1 MTRTD
6 APAQAAPAARRRGRR
21 AALLA
26 AVIAVPLAVAG
37 LVAGAIGGADE
48 RMDAIPAVVVN
59 NDEMV
64 TATTPD
70 GEEQP
75 VLAGRLLVTE
85 LTGDGDTGFDW
96 TISNDEEAAAKLAD
110 GEAYAVLT
118 IPADFSASVTSL
130 SGDAPTTAAL
140 DIRTDDAHS
149 YLAGTIGATVGDA
162 IATTFG
168 HELTT
173 QYLEGLYGN
182 LVQVGGSLGDAADG
196 AGQLADGADDLA
208 GGLDRLAGGIGSAA
222 DGTAQAADGAA
233 AYASG
238 VGQYTSGV
246 EQLAGGLGTLDAEAG
261 GLDGITSG
269 VAKYVDG
276 VAQAG
281 SGIDDGIAQYVA
293 GVKAA
298 GAGVDAGIADYLE
311 GVAGAGAQLS
321 AGTARYVDGLDQLA
335 DGGDQLAESI
345 PALLAADP
353 TGALAQAAVA
363 EYAANVEAAAA
374 GGRDVVSG
382 TDATFA
388 GLAAG
393 GAKLQTGTADGFAKL
408 VAGGDALR
416 VGTASGF
423 DELAA
428 GGATLVSGTGSG
440 IDGLQSGISQ
450 LSGGAAQAAA
460 GSPALRDGADGLA
473 SGVSGIAS
481 GLTQLSDGAT
491 ASADG
496 AAQLADG
503 TGDLADGLAQGAEGT
518 SSLEGLDPEET
529 ASVVAEPVV
538 TEASRA
544 NEISTFGEVVAMLI
558 GPIGLWLGAMTTFLV
573 FRPLRREALET
584 TAPTGR
590 LVARTLFRGSLIG
603 LAQAVAVVALM
614 HTVLGVD
621 WSLLP
626 QTLAFSALLAVVF
639 TAIHAFLS
647 AWLGRAVGTVVSLV
661 LVVLQ
666 LAASGGVYPLEIVS
680 GPYQAISPFLPLTW
694 AVQGMQLIVSGAGGS
709 GVWAAAGALVLFGVL
724 GVAGTAI
731 VVARRRGI
739 RTAPRLAPATPAS
752 A

>member
-1 MTRTD
+1 MTRPD
-6 APAQAAPAARRRGRR
+6 APAQAAPAVRRRGRR

-48 RMDAIPAVVVN
+48 RMDSIPAIVVN

-64 TATTPD
+64 TTTTPD

-130 SGDAPTTAAL
+130 AGDAPTTAAL

-196 AGQLADGADDLA
+196 AGRLADGADSLA
-208 GGLDRLAGGIGSAA
+208 GGLDQLAGGIGSAA
-222 DGTAQAADGAA
+222 DGSAQAADGAV

-238 VGQYTSGV
+238 VDQYTSGV

-269 VAKYVDG
+269 VSQYVGG

-281 SGIDDGIAQYVA
+281 AGIDGGIAQYVG
-293 GVKAA
+293 GVR
-298 GAGVDAGIADYLE
+298 
-311 GVAGAGAQLS
+311 S
-321 AGTARYVDGLDQLA
+321 AGTGVDDGIAAYVDGIGLA
-335 DGGDQLAESI
+335 GDGLAQGTSDYVDGIGGLATAGDQLAASV

-353 TGALAQAAVA
+353 TGAALQAAIQ
-363 EYAANVEAAAA
+363 EYAAGVHAAAD
-374 GGRDVVSG
+374 GGADLIAG
-382 TDATFA
+382 TDATFDQ
-388 GLAAG
+388 LVG
-393 GAKLQTGTADGFAKL
+393 GGDVLRAGTADGFTKL
-408 VAGGDALR
+408 VDGGDALR
-416 VGTASGF
+416 AGTATGF

-428 GGATLVSGTGSG
+428 GGAALVSGTGSG

-450 LSGGAAQAAA
+450 LSGGASQAAA

-481 GLTQLSDGAT
+481 GLTRLSDGAA

-503 TGDLADGLAQGAEGT
+503 TGELADGLAQGAAGT

-529 ASVVAEPVV
+529 AGVVAEPVV
-538 TEASRA
+538 TEATRA

-558 GPIGLWLGAMTTFLV
+558 GPIGLWLGAMTLFLV
-573 FRPLRREALET
+573 FRPFRREALET
-584 TAPTGR
+584 TAPTST

-603 LAQAVAVVALM
+603 LAQAAAVVLLM
-614 HTVLGVD
+614 HTVLGVA

-626 QTLAFSALLAVVF
+626 QTLSFSALLAVVF

-647 AWLGRAVGTVVSLV
+647 AWLGRIGTVVSLV

-709 GVWAAAGALVLFGVL
+709 GVWAAAGALMLFGVL

-739 RTAPRLAPATPAS
+739 RTAPRLAPAS

>member
-6 APAQAAPAARRRGRR
+6 SAARPGSRRIRR

-37 LVAGAIGGADE
+37 LVAGAIGGADD
-48 RMDAIPAVVVN
+48 RMDAIPAIVVN

-64 TATTPD
+64 TTTTPD

-85 LTGDGDTGFDW
+85 LTGEADTGFDW
-96 TISNDEEAAAKLAD
+96 TISNDEEAAAALAD
-110 GEAYAVLT
+110 GDAYAVLT

-130 SGDAPTTAAL
+130 AGDAPTTASL

-149 YLAGTIGATVGDA
+149 YLAGTVGSAVGDA

-196 AGQLADGADDLA
+196 AGQLAEGADSLA
-208 GGLDRLAGGIGSAA
+208 TGLDQLAGGIGSAA
-222 DGTAQAADGAA
+222 DGSAQAADGAA
-233 AYASG
+233 AYAAG
-238 VGQYTSGV
+238 VDQYTSGV
-246 EQLAGGLGTLDAEAG
+246 DQLAGGLGSLDAQAG

-269 VAKYVDG
+269 VSQYVDG

-281 SGIDDGIAQYVA
+281 SGIDAGIAAYVDGVGRAGTGVDGGIAAYVDGVSQAGDGLTAATTDYVA
-293 GVKAA
+293 GV
-298 GAGVDAGIADYLE
+298 GM
-311 GVAGAGAQLS
+311 
-321 AGTARYVDGLDQLA
+321 LA
-335 DGGDQLAESI
+335 DGGEQLAASV

-353 TGALAQAAVA
+353 TGAMLQAAID
-363 EYAANVEAAAA
+363 EYVANVRATAD
-374 GGRDVVSG
+374 GG
-382 TDATFA
+382 A
-388 GLAAG
+388 GLIAGTSDTFDSLLAG
-393 GAKLQTGTADGFAKL
+393 GADLRTGTADGFSQL
-408 VAGGDALR
+408 VAGGNELR
-416 VGTASGF
+416 TGTAGGF

-428 GGATLVSGTGSG
+428 GGAQLVAGTGSG
-440 IDGLQSGISQ
+440 VDGLQSGISQ

-481 GLTQLSDGAT
+481 GLTRLQDGAS
-491 ASADG
+491 ASAAG
-496 AAQLADG
+496 ASQLADG
-503 TGDLADGLAQGAEGT
+503 TTDLADGLAQGAEGT
-518 SSLEGLDPEET
+518 ASLEGLDPEET
-529 ASVVAEPVV
+529 AGVVADPVV
-538 TEASRA
+538 AQATRD
-544 NEISTFGEVVAMLI
+544 NEITSLGQVVAMLI
-558 GPIGLWLGAMTTFLV
+558 GPIGLWLGAMTLYLV
-573 FRPLRREALET
+573 FRPFTREALAS
-584 TAPTGR
+584 TAPTAR
-590 LVARTLFRGSLIG
+590 LVGRTLFRGSLIG
-603 LAQAVAVVALM
+603 LAQAAAVVALM

-621 WSLLP
+621 WALLP
-626 QTLAFSALLAVVF
+626 QTLAFAALLAVVF

-647 AWLGRAVGTVVSLV
+647 AWLGRIGTVVSLV

-666 LAASGGVYPLEIVS
+666 LAASGGLYPLEVVS

-694 AVQGMQLIVSGAGGS
+694 AVQGMQLIVAGVGGA

-739 RTAPRLAPATPAS
+739 RAATRFAAAPA
-752 A
+752 

>member
-1 MTRTD
+1 MTRSDST
-6 APAQAAPAARRRGRR
+6 ARPGSTAGRRTRR

-48 RMDAIPAVVVN
+48 RMDTIPAIVVN

-64 TATTPD
+64 TTTTPD

-85 LTGDGDTGFDW
+85 LTGDGETGFDW
-96 TISNDEEAAAKLAD
+96 TISNDEEAAAALAD

-130 SGDAPTTAAL
+130 AGDAPTTAAL

-168 HELTT
+168 QELTT

-196 AGQLADGADDLA
+196 AGQLADGADELA
-208 GGLDRLAGGIGSAA
+208 GGLDQLAGGIGSAA

-238 VGQYTSGV
+238 VDRYTSGV
-246 EQLAGGLGTLDAEAG
+246 EQIAGGLGTLDAEAG

-269 VAKYVDG
+269 VSQYVGG

-281 SGIDDGIAQYVA
+281 AGIDDGIAQYVGGVATA
-293 GVKAA
+293 GS
-298 GAGVDAGIADYLE
+298 GVDAGIVQAVGLTRAGVVGGIEDYA
-311 GVAGAGAQLS
+311 VGAH
-321 AGTARYVDGLDQLA
+321 QLA
-335 DGGDQLAESI
+335 DGGDALVASLPQ
-345 PALLAADP
+345 LLAADP
-353 TGALAQAAVA
+353 TGALATQAVS
-363 EYAANVEAAAA
+363 EYVANVHGLAQGADALA
-374 GGRDVVSG
+374 DG
-382 TDATFA
+382 TDGAFSTLLADDGELRTGIA
-388 GLAAG
+388 GAFD
-393 GAKLQTGTADGFAKL
+393 QL

-416 VGTASGF
+416 AGTATGF
-423 DELAA
+423 DELAG
-428 GGATLVSGTGSG
+428 GGAALVAGTGSG

-450 LSGGAAQAAA
+450 LSGGASQAAA

-481 GLTQLSDGAT
+481 GLTQLGDGAA

-529 ASVVAEPVV
+529 AGVVAEPVV
-538 TEASRA
+538 SEATRD

-558 GPIGLWLGAMTTFLV
+558 GPIGLWLGAMTLFLV
-573 FRPLRREALET
+573 FRPLRREALES

-603 LAQAVAVVALM
+603 LAQAAAVVLLM

-621 WSLLP
+621 WALLP
-626 QTLAFSALLAVVF
+626 QTLSFSALLAVVF

-647 AWLGRAVGTVVSLV
+647 AWLGRIGTVVSLV

-666 LAASGGVYPLEIVS
+666 LAASGGIYPLEVVS

-709 GVWAAAGALVLFGVL
+709 GVWAAAGALMLFGVL

-731 VVARRRGI
+731 VVSRRRGI
-739 RTAPRLAPATPAS
+739 RSAPRLAPATA
-752 A
+752 